1 MSAEDYQPARTFSVE
16 EANRTLPL
24 VRAIVTDLSQL
35 SRDVVERRQRLADLT
50 AGRDIETSDLYG
62 EELAHIKQELE
73 KDTGR
78 LQEYIDELRQLGV
91 EPKSGPEG
99 LVDFPAVID
108 GHLVFLCWKL
118 GEPEVLYWHRIED
131 GFAGRQPLTADSVPG
146 DSLGTESFDV

>member
-1 MSAEDYQPARTFSVE
+1 MSAEDYEPTKTFSVE
-16 EANRTLPL
+16 EANRSLPL
-24 VRAIVTDLSQL
+24 VRAFVTDLSQL
-35 SRDVVERRQRLADLT
+35 SRDLVERRQRLADLT

-108 GHLVFLCWKL
+108 GQLVFLCWKL
-118 GEPEVLYWHRIED
+118 GEPEVLNWHRIED

-146 DSLGTESFDV
+146 DSLGTESLDV

>member
-1 MSAEDYQPARTFSVE
+1 MSAEDYQPAKTFSVE
-16 EANRTLPL
+16 EANRSLPL

-108 GHLVFLCWKL
+108 GQLVFLCWKL

-146 DSLGTESFDV
+146 DSMGTESLDV

>member
-1 MSAEDYQPARTFSVE
+1 MSAEDYQPAKTFSVE